1 MQNFKD
7 VWEACWTGYKQVGFK
22 KKGNKQVPNCVP
34 EEAEAIFDLDEKAKE
49 FHLFTNKPDAE
60 KKAKEIGG
68 KVVTGT
74 GKSTG
79 YFAAMKEDAPANA
92 VAGGG
97 VSMPPDAVQDKKKKK
112 DDAEDV
118 LRRTIMKKLSSK
130 IQENNVG
137 NNAILNGV
145 LDQLD
150 RLDVIVDE
158 LTYGKSEATFVDT
171 TSKKTILEK
180 AKLKEYGSGAL
191 GSIGQGSYGAMHPIA
206 SLGDTPPKGRH
217 RTMRSVGLVS
227 QKDPRHGIDQDKKTA
242 NLKVVAR
249 EDAPDTKDAMK
260 RYKAGKAGFGDIT
273 HLKAKGLIKRSDGT
287 KRKSDKYK

>member
-7 VWEACWTGYKQVGFK
+7 VWEACWTGYKQVGMK

-34 EEAEAIFDLDEKAKE
+34 EEADVLDLDEKAKE
-49 FHLFTNKPDAE
+49 FHLFTNKKDAE

-92 VAGGG
+92 VAHGG

-112 DDAEDV
+112 E
-118 LRRTIMKKLSSK
+118 LLTRLSTK
-130 IQENNVG
+130 IKENNIG
-137 NNAILNGV
+137 NNNILSGV

-150 RLDVIVDE
+150 KLDVIVDE
-158 LTYGKSEATFVDT
+158 VTYGKNEPKFVET
-171 TSKKTILEK
+171 QPKKSILEK
-180 AKLKEYGSGAL
+180 AKLREYGSGAL
-191 GSIGQGSYGAMHPIA
+191 GSIGQGSYGAMHPIP

-227 QKDPRHGIDQDKKTA
+227 QKDPRQGIDQDEKTK
-242 NLKVVAR
+242 NLKVVSR
-249 EDAPDTKDAMK
+249 EQAPDTADAMK
-260 RYKAGKAGFGDIT
+260 RYKAGKAWFGDIT